1 GLEEDPR
8 FATNALRVAN
18 RVAFRDKVVVALS
31 RWDRSELLLA
41 LEKATVP
48 AGPINSV
55 DQVFA
60 DPQVVARGMQVM
72 ENGIPAIRT
81 PIRLSDTPLRR

>member
-1 GLEEDPR
+1 
-8 FATNALRVAN
+8 
-18 RVAFRDKVVVALS
+18 
-31 RWDRSELLLA
+31 LLA

-81 PIRLSDTPLRR
+81 PIRLSETPLRR